1 MKKQYSAE
9 FKIEAVKR
17 LEKTGEHLSK
27 VAKELGVAPTTMN
40 GWVKKYKESPETPFP
55 GSGHLK
61 PEDERLR
68 KLEKEIR
75 ELKEENDILHQR
87 RAEPKKRQPTSPR
100 TKNKEV

>member
-17 LEKTGEHLSK
+17 IEKTGEHLSK

-75 ELKEENDILHQR
+75 ELKEENEIL
-87 RAEPKKRQPTSPR
+87 KKAAAYFA
-100 TKNKEV
+100 KNQK